1 MPNPLSRCRGPSWYR
16 SRLVLPT
23 RFPAPRKRRP
33 SRSVSDG
40 AGQERTMTGRGPV
53 LTALAIIPDRELAAH
68 LSSALERTRSFQIV
82 SELKSYPSLQT
93 LEIRVRQT
101 KPDVIL
107 LALAS
112 DLDQA
117 CELIRSVSS
126 LNLRVHVVGLH
137 VRNDSDAILRSLR
150 SGASEFLYAPFTF
163 QTQNDAVARLNRLLQ
178 PGPVEQAE
186 PGTIVAFSSAK
197 PGSGASTLAAQT
209 AFALRRTTS
218 QRVLLA
224 DFDLMGGMIGFYLK
238 LTPPKSLLD
247 ALQMAERLQEGAW
260 DSCVAAADGVDILPA
275 PEAPYAGPIDAPR
288 LHAVMEYARMNYEW
302 VVIDLPV
309 VFQRLSLMTI
319 SESDR
324 AFLVST
330 PELPSLHL
338 ARKAVH
344 LLDHL
349 GFPKERFQI
358 VINRIDRRDEIAGS
372 DIERLF
378 NCAID
383 ARIPNDYFSLHRA
396 VTLGQP
402 VDGHS
407 ELGRAIENLANR
419 LSGGGEAGRKRAALP
434 DLRVATSAV

>member
-1 MPNPLSRCRGPSWYR
+1 
-16 SRLVLPT
+16 
-23 RFPAPRKRRP
+23 
-33 SRSVSDG
+33 
-40 AGQERTMTGRGPV
+40 MTGRGPV
-53 LTALAIIPDRELAAH
+53 LTALAIIPDRELASQLAA
-68 LSSALERTRSFQIV
+68 ALERTRSFQIL
-82 SELKSYPSLQT
+82 SEFKSYPSQQS

-107 LALAS
+107 LDLAS

-117 CELIRSVSS
+117 CELIRWVSS
-126 LNLRVHVVGLH
+126 FNLQTHVVGLH

-150 SGASEFLYAPFTF
+150 SGASEFLYAPFDV
-163 QTQNDAVARLNRLLQ
+163 QTQNDAVARLRRLLQ
-178 PGPVEQAE
+178 PGPADASE
-186 PGTIVAFSSAK
+186 PGCIIAFSSAK

-209 AFALRRTTS
+209 AFALRRATS

-238 LTPPKSLLD
+238 LANTKSLLD
-247 ALQMAERLQEGAW
+247 LLPLAERLQDGAW
-260 DSCVAAADGVDILPA
+260 ASAVAVAEGVDILAA
-275 PEAPYAGPIDAPR
+275 PETPYAGPVDAAR
-288 LHAVMEYARMNYEW
+288 LHAVMEYARMNYDW
-302 VVIDLPV
+302 VVVDLPV

-338 ARKAVH
+338 ARKAVN
-344 LLDHL
+344 LLDQL
-349 GFPKERFQI
+349 GFPKDRFQI
-358 VINRIDRRDEIAGS
+358 LMNRIDRRDEIAGS

-402 VDGHS
+402 VDAHC
-407 ELGRAIENLANR
+407 ELGKAMESLAGR
-419 LSGGGEAGRKRAALP
+419 LSGRGAQERKRGSISALK
-434 DLRVATSAV
+434 VATSAV

>member
-1 MPNPLSRCRGPSWYR
+1 
-16 SRLVLPT
+16 
-23 RFPAPRKRRP
+23 
-33 SRSVSDG
+33 
-40 AGQERTMTGRGPV
+40 MTGRRPG
-53 LTALAIIPDRELAAH
+53 LTALAIIPHRELAAQ
-68 LSSALERTRSFQIV
+68 LSSALEQTHSFQIV
-82 SELKSYPSLQT
+82 SELKSYPTLQT
-93 LEIRVRQT
+93 LEIRARQT

-107 LALAS
+107 LDLAS

-126 LNLRVHVVGLH
+126 LSLRAQVVGLH

-150 SGASEFLYAPFTF
+150 SGASEFLYAPFDV
-163 QTQNDAVARLNRLLQ
+163 QTQSDAVARLHRLLQ
-178 PGPVEQAE
+178 PGPEEAAE
-186 PGTIVAFSSAK
+186 PGSIVAFSSAK
-197 PGSGASTLAAQT
+197 PGSGASTLAAQA
-209 AFALRRTTS
+209 AFTLRRTTS

-238 LTPPKSLLD
+238 LANGKSLLD
-247 ALQMAERLQEGAW
+247 ALQLDYPMQESGWAP
-260 DSCVAAADGVDILPA
+260 CVASVDGVDILAA
-275 PEAPYAGPIDAPR
+275 PEAPYAGSIDASR
-288 LHAVMEYARMNYEW
+288 LHAVLEYVRTAYEW
-302 VVIDLPV
+302 VMIDLPV

-324 AFLVST
+324 AYLVST

-338 ARKAVH
+338 ARKAVN
-344 LLDHL
+344 LLDQL

-358 VINRIDRRDEIAGS
+358 VMNRIDRRDEIAGS

-378 NCAID
+378 NCSID

-407 ELGRAIENLANR
+407 ELGKAVESLANR
-419 LSGGGEAGRKRAALP
+419 LSGGDSQDHKRASLP
-434 DLRVATSAV
+434 DLRVAAAPV

>member
-1 MPNPLSRCRGPSWYR
+1 
-16 SRLVLPT
+16 
-23 RFPAPRKRRP
+23 
-33 SRSVSDG
+33 
-40 AGQERTMTGRGPV
+40 MTGRGPV
-53 LTALAIIPDRELAAH
+53 LTALAILPDRELAAQ
-68 LSSALERTRSFQIV
+68 LNSSLERTRSFQIL
-82 SELKSYPSLQT
+82 SEFKSYPSVQT
-93 LEIRVRQT
+93 LEIRTRQT

-107 LALAS
+107 LDLAS
-112 DLDQA
+112 DLDRA
-117 CELIRSVSS
+117 CELTRAVAS
-126 LNLRVHVVGLH
+126 LDLRVHVVGLH

-150 SGASEFLYAPFTF
+150 SGASEFLYAPFDA
-163 QTQNDAVARLNRLLQ
+163 QTQNDAVARLHRLLQ
-178 PGPVEQAE
+178 PEPAEQSD
-186 PGTIVAFSSAK
+186 PGTVVAFTSAK
-197 PGSGASTLAAQT
+197 PGSGASTLAAQA
-209 AFALRRTTS
+209 AFALRRATS

-224 DFDLMGGMIGFYLK
+224 DFDLMGGVISFYLK
-238 LTPPKSLLD
+238 LNHGKSLLD
-247 ALQMAERLQEGAW
+247 VLQAAERLNDGGW
-260 DSCVAAADGVDILPA
+260 SSSVASADGVDILAA
-275 PEAPYAGPIDAPR
+275 PDTPYAGPIDAAR
-288 LHAVMEYARMNYEW
+288 LHAVLEHTRLNYDW

-338 ARKAVH
+338 ARKAVN

-358 VINRIDRRDEIAGS
+358 VMNRIDRRDEIAGS

-378 NCAID
+378 NCSID

-407 ELGRAIENLANR
+407 ELGKAVESLASR
-419 LSGGGEAGRKRAALP
+419 LSGGRGQDRKRAPVA
-434 DLRVATSAV
+434 DLRVATSPV

>member
-1 MPNPLSRCRGPSWYR
+1 
-16 SRLVLPT
+16 
-23 RFPAPRKRRP
+23 
-33 SRSVSDG
+33 
-40 AGQERTMTGRGPV
+40 MTGRGPV

-107 LALAS
+107 LDLAS

-117 CELIRSVSS
+117 CELIRSVSA
-126 LNLRVHVVGLH
+126 LNLRIHVVGLH

-150 SGASEFLYAPFTF
+150 SGASEFLYAPFDV
-163 QTQNDAVARLNRLLQ
+163 QTQNEAVARLHRLLQ
-178 PGPVEQAE
+178 PGPAEQAE

-197 PGSGASTLAAQT
+197 PGSGASTLAAQA

-218 QRVLLA
+218 KRVLLA

-238 LTPPKSLLD
+238 LTNTKSLLD
-247 ALQMAERLQEGAW
+247 ALQIIERLPEGGW
-260 DSCVAAADGVDILPA
+260 DACVAAADGVDILPA
-275 PEAPYAGPIDAPR
+275 PEAPYAGPVDAAR
-288 LHAVMEYARMNYEW
+288 LHAVLEYARMNYDW

-344 LLDHL
+344 LLDQL

-358 VINRIDRRDEIAGS
+358 VMNRIDRRDEIAGS
-372 DIERLF
+372 DIERLV

-407 ELGRAIENLANR
+407 ELGKAIENLANR
-419 LSGGGEAGRKRAALP
+419 LSGGGGQDRKRSGLP
-434 DLRVATSAV
+434 ELRVATSTV

>member
-1 MPNPLSRCRGPSWYR
+1 
-16 SRLVLPT
+16 
-23 RFPAPRKRRP
+23 
-33 SRSVSDG
+33 
-40 AGQERTMTGRGPV
+40 MTGRRPV
-53 LTALAIIPDRELAAH
+53 LTALAIIPDRELASH
-68 LSSALERTRSFQIV
+68 LSSALERTHSFQIL
-82 SELKSYPSLQT
+82 SELKSYPPLQT

-107 LALAS
+107 LDLAS

-126 LNLRVHVVGLH
+126 LSLRAQVVGLH

-150 SGASEFLYAPFTF
+150 SGASEFLYAPFDV
-163 QTQNDAVARLNRLLQ
+163 QTQNEAVARLNRLLQ
-178 PGPVEQAE
+178 PDSAEETE
-186 PGTIVAFSSAK
+186 PGSIIAFSSAK
-197 PGSGASTLAAQT
+197 PGSGASTLAAQA
-209 AFALRRTTS
+209 AFALHRTTS

-238 LTPPKSLLD
+238 LANTKSLLD
-247 ALQMAERLQEGAW
+247 ALQAAETLQEGWA
-260 DSCVAAADGVDILPA
+260 SCVAAVDGVDVLPA
-275 PEAPYAGPIDAPR
+275 PETPYAGPIDAAR
-288 LHAVMEYARMNYEW
+288 LHAVMEHARMNYAW

-309 VFQRLSLMTI
+309 VFQRLSLMAI

-324 AFLVST
+324 AYLVST
-330 PELPSLHL
+330 SELPSLHL
-338 ARKAVH
+338 ARKAVN

-358 VINRIDRRDEIAGS
+358 LMNRIDRRDEIAGS

-383 ARIPNDYFSLHRA
+383 ARIPNDYFSVHRA

-407 ELGRAIENLANR
+407 ELGKAVESLANR
-419 LSGGGEAGRKRAALP
+419 LSGGGGQDRKRAALP
-434 DLRVATSAV
+434 DLRVATSPV

>member
-1 MPNPLSRCRGPSWYR
+1 M
-16 SRLVLPT
+16 
-23 RFPAPRKRRP
+23 
-33 SRSVSDG
+33 
-40 AGQERTMTGRGPV
+40 MGRGPV
-53 LTALAIIPDRELAAH
+53 LTALAILPDRELATQ
-68 LSSALERTRSFQIV
+68 LNSSLERTRSFQIL
-82 SELKSYPSLQT
+82 SEFKSYPSVQT
-93 LEIRVRQT
+93 LEMRTRQT

-107 LALAS
+107 LDLAT

-117 CELIRSVSS
+117 CELTRAVAA
-126 LNLRVHVVGLH
+126 LDLRVHVVGLH

-150 SGASEFLYAPFTF
+150 SGASEFLYAPFDA
-163 QTQNDAVARLNRLLQ
+163 QTQNDAVARLHRLLQ
-178 PGPVEQAE
+178 PEPAEQTD
-186 PGTIVAFSSAK
+186 PGTVVAFTSAK
-197 PGSGASTLAAQT
+197 PGSGASTLAAQA
-209 AFALRRTTS
+209 AFALRRATA

-238 LTPPKSLLD
+238 LNHGKSLLD
-247 ALQMAERLQEGAW
+247 ALQSAERLSEGGWNSA
-260 DSCVAAADGVDILPA
+260 VASSDGVDILPA
-275 PEAPYAGPIDAPR
+275 PEAPFAGPVDAAR
-288 LHAVMEYARMNYEW
+288 LHAVLEHARLNYDW

-324 AFLVST
+324 AYLVST

-338 ARKAVH
+338 ARKAVN

-358 VINRIDRRDEIAGS
+358 VMNRIDRRDEIAGS

-378 NCAID
+378 NCSID

-407 ELGRAIENLANR
+407 ELGKAVENLASR
-419 LSGGGEAGRKRAALP
+419 LSGGKGQDRKRAQFG
-434 DLRVATSAV
+434 DLRMATSPV

>member
-1 MPNPLSRCRGPSWYR
+1 M
-16 SRLVLPT
+16 
-23 RFPAPRKRRP
+23 
-33 SRSVSDG
+33 
-40 AGQERTMTGRGPV
+40 MGRGPV
-53 LTALAIIPDRELAAH
+53 LTALSIIADQELAGQLAA
-68 LSSALERTRSFQIV
+68 ALERTRSFQIL
-82 SELKSYPSLQT
+82 SEFKSYPSHQT
-93 LEIRVRQT
+93 LEMRLRQT

-107 LALAS
+107 LDLAS

-117 CELIRSVSS
+117 CELIRCISS
-126 LNLRVHVVGLH
+126 FNLRAHVVGLH

-150 SGASEFLYAPFTF
+150 SGASEFLYAPFDV
-163 QTQNDAVARLNRLLQ
+163 QTQIDAVARLRRLLQ
-178 PGPVEQAE
+178 PEPAEAAE
-186 PGTIVAFSSAK
+186 PGSIIAFSSAK

-209 AFALRRTTS
+209 AFALRRSTS

-238 LTPPKSLLD
+238 LTNSKSLLD
-247 ALQMAERLQEGAW
+247 VLASADRLQDGAW
-260 DSCVAAADGVDILPA
+260 ASAVASADGVDILPA
-275 PEAPYAGPIDAPR
+275 PESPYAGPIDAAR
-288 LHAVMEYARMNYEW
+288 LHAVMEYARMNYDW

-309 VFQRLSLMTI
+309 VFQRLSLMAI
-319 SESDR
+319 SEADR

-338 ARKAVH
+338 ARKAVN
-344 LLDHL
+344 LLDQL

-358 VINRIDRRDEIAGS
+358 MMNRIDRRDEIAGS

-402 VDGHS
+402 VDAHC
-407 ELGRAIENLANR
+407 ELGKAMESLASR
-419 LSGGGEAGRKRAALP
+419 LSGGGPDRKRAALSN
-434 DLRVATSAV
+434 LQVAPSAV